1 MFVCPLSEFDE
12 NINISLVCTLNVKLE
27 SEDKGKRLKV
37 AKFASSSY
45 YIYLIYT
52 KSRVKNVY
60 LCFYRGLY
68 EYILVGISNFFHC
81 LVVTLRLA
89 ERLCDNKGNCLN
101 TLRVLSQASRK
112 SRKLIF
118 LSNYYLTYFYLEGR
132 ILN

>member
-60 LCFYRGLY
+60 LGLL
-68 EYILVGISNFFHC
+68 YI
-81 LVVTLRLA
+81 
-89 ERLCDNKGNCLN
+89 
-101 TLRVLSQASRK
+101 RV
-112 SRKLIF
+112 I
-118 LSNYYLTYFYLEGR
+118 
-132 ILN
+132 